1 MLFEICSAP
10 PSVSASKGLA
20 LPPGLKLTYVKCV
33 GGEKDTYL
41 YYFLREFP
49 GRTIVFTNSIDQA
62 KRVAHL
68 LQVTES
74 GEEGRGR
81 LCEE

>member
-1 MLFEICSAP
+1 
-10 PSVSASKGLA
+10 
-20 LPPGLKLTYVKCV
+20 V